1 VEVQTAGGSVSKLVS
16 NFPNLL
22 LEECDGTDPVA
33 SYAVLKRAV
42 AHCRAGNGPA
52 LVHGHVIRPYSHS
65 LSDNEKLYRPEAERQ
80 KDALR
85 DPVTRMQLFLVR
97 ENILGEDELGKL
109 EKSVD
114 ADVQAAVIAR

>member
-1 VEVQTAGGSVSKLVS
+1 
-16 NFPNLL
+16 
-22 LEECDGTDPVA
+22 
-33 SYAVLKRAV
+33 
-42 AHCRAGNGPA
+42 
-52 LVHGHVIRPYSHS
+52 VIRPYSHS

-114 ADVQAAVIAR
+114 ADVQAAVDRALTAAFPATDSIYTTFILKTLIRAAWSQRRSRTAGTRLWLN